1 VRIDAGERHF
11 VMAAA
16 QSDSIALKDLQLRYR
31 VCTGGYARAM
41 RLNSASSIVDRDD
54 FDLLPREAARLVRD
68 SDKLVRDSLEPAF
81 IDGGLLSSRLGGKT
95 ICTLPLLSRN
105 GVLAGLE
112 VQIVDMAL
120 LPAAQQNMFA
130 SLLQMRELSTRSPWG
145 VLVHRDYQTLFT
157 NASWLRLHQL
167 SETPS
172 REQLKTWLAAAA
184 ASQSSEYDA
193 GRTLYVHRIAVR
205 WNGMPAE
212 AVYVSARADAT
223 DAPVTTDKR
232 AYVEKRRG
240 HRRQG
245 ETGQPVGGAVV
256 QEQPLVFD
264 ALPNPMMICDGWT
277 LLYNNPA
284 AATLFAGQ
292 LTVGGDISQLFTD
305 RDQAQIEAGMR
316 DRKHFSEP
324 VHLISRI
331 AGELHQV
338 SVSMLEWHGQLRTL
352 FGLHRLRAGA
362 LAPDETRNDLVRL
375 HDFAQA
381 AADFLIE
388 VDADFRVTRYDA
400 LAHSA
405 AAFDASILVGRTLAE
420 LAQSLA
426 VPDSQG
432 VWDAVLADM
441 NRHQM
446 LRDREL
452 KWQTADGR
460 VAVLRISAVP
470 VFDEDGQFVGYRGG
484 GRDITRY
491 YEDTI
496 AVAYHASHDALT
508 GLVNRREFEKRCD
521 DAVASARNANST
533 HALCFI
539 DLDNF
544 KTVNDTS
551 GHLAGDELLRQLSAM
566 FTGLV
571 RKSDVL
577 ARLGG
582 DEFGVLVFNVG
593 LNEALRLANQIRA
606 EVENFQFLWED
617 NRFSVG
623 ASIGLVIVD
632 ERWESRSAVFGAA
645 DSACYDAKNQGRNR
659 VAVFQADENERE
671 ARSGERPWV
680 ELINSA
686 LDDERIRLMMQRI
699 KPLNEEDQA
708 SRYTELL
715 MRIMTPENELVS
727 PRSFLPAA
735 ERYGLASR
743 IDLAVVDVAL
753 SWLASQPHLI
763 ESLKMCGINL
773 IGQSFADEEFTRLL
787 MKKLSDA
794 RVDVSRICFEVTETA
809 TIANLTVASRFMKQV
824 GELGCQFSLDDFGSG
839 LSSFAYLKNL
849 PVSYLKIDG
858 LFVRDILEDP
868 IDFAM
873 VKAINDIG
881 QTLGKKTIA
890 EYVENEA
897 VLDKL
902 RDMGVDFAQG
912 YHIGKPVLIDPK

>member
-1 VRIDAGERHF
+1 MIESHTPIV
-11 VMAAA
+11 A
-16 QSDSIALKDLQLRYR
+16 QADSLALKDLQLRYR
-31 VCTGGYARAM
+31 ICTHGYAKAM
-41 RLNSASSIVDRDD
+41 RLSAASNIVDRDD
-54 FDLLPREAARLVRD
+54 FDLLPKQAAQLVRR
-68 SDKLVRDSLEPAF
+68 SDELVRDSLEPSF
-81 IDGGLLSSRLGGKT
+81 LDGGLLSSRLGGKY
-95 ICTLPLLSRN
+95 ICTLPMLSRSGN
-105 GVLAGLE
+105 LAGLE

-130 SLLQMRELSTRSPWG
+130 SLLQMRELSASAPWG
-145 VLVHRDYQTLFT
+145 VLVHRDYDTLYT
-157 NASWLRLHQL
+157 NQNWLRLHGLERLPTAAQL
-167 SETPS
+167 AG
-172 REQLKTWLAAAA
+172 WLDRDAADDAA
-184 ASQSSEYDA
+184 GFYAARSLQA
-193 GRTLYVHRIAVR
+193 HRVAVR
-205 WNGMPAE
+205 WNGLPAE
-212 AVYVSARADAT
+212 AVYVTGRDASVARPPASAT
-223 DAPVTTDKR
+223 
-232 AYVEKRRG
+232 YVEKRRG
-240 HRRQG
+240 RRRQSEAG
-245 ETGQPVGGAVV
+245 ESSGAGLAV
-256 QEQPLVFD
+256 EQASKFD
-264 ALPNPMMICDGWT
+264 TLPNPVIISDGWR
-277 LLYNNPA
+277 LLYRNPA
-284 AATLFAGQ
+284 AVELFANP
-292 LTVGGDISQLFTD
+292 LPVDTDINELFTD
-305 RDQAQIEAGMR
+305 RDRARIAAGMR
-316 DRKHFSEP
+316 QREHLRAP
-324 VHLISRI
+324 VHLSSRFS
-331 AGELHQV
+331 EQLYHV
-338 SVSMLEWHGQLRTL
+338 TVSMLEWQGELRTL
-352 FGLHRLRAGA
+352 FSLQL
-362 LAPDETRNDLVRL
+362 LPDELLQLDEARTSLMRM
-375 HDFAQA
+375 HDYAQA

-388 VDADFRVTRYDA
+388 VDADFRVTRFDA
-400 LAHSA
+400 LASLVTS
-405 AAFDASILVGRTLAE
+405 FDETLLTGRTLAE
-420 LAQSLA
+420 LMQTMAA
-426 VPDSQG
+426 PDSQG
-432 VWDAVLADM
+432 GWDSVLSDLQQ
-441 NRHQM
+441 HQV

-452 KWQTADGR
+452 KWLTPDGR
-460 VAVLRISAVP
+460 VAVLRVSAVP
-470 VFDEDGQFVGYRGG
+470 VFDGDGQFVGYRGG
-484 GRDITRY
+484 GRDITRN
-491 YEDTI
+491 YEDSV

-521 DAVASARNANST
+521 EAVASARNGNTT
-533 HALCFI
+533 HALCFV

-659 VAVFQADENERE
+659 VAVYKADENERD
-671 ARSGERPWV
+671 ARSAERPWV
-680 ELINSA
+680 EMINSA
-686 LDDERIRLMMQRI
+686 LDEKRIRLMMQQI
-699 KPLNEEDQA
+699 KPLAAEHE
-708 SRYTELL
+708 SGRYTELF
-715 MRIMTPENELVS
+715 MRILTAEGELIS

-735 ERYGLASR
+735 ERYGLAAR
-743 IDLAVVDVAL
+743 IDLAVVDAAL
-753 SWLASQPHLI
+753 KWLESQPHMI
-763 ESLKMCGINL
+763 ESLRMCGINL

-787 MKKLSDA
+787 MKKLSSSSI
-794 RVDVSRICFEVTETA
+794 DVSRICFEVTETA
-809 TIANLTVASRFMKQV
+809 TIANLTVASRFMKQL

-912 YHIGKPVLIDPK
+912 YHIGKPALIDNR

>member
-1 VRIDAGERHF
+1 MIGPSGLDVN
-11 VMAAA
+11 
-16 QSDSIALKDLQLRYR
+16 QSNSVALKDLQLRYR
-31 VCTGGYARAM
+31 VCTLGYASAM
-41 RLNSASSIVDRDD
+41 RLKSASSIVDRND
-54 FDLLPREAARLVRD
+54 FDLLPRQAARLIRD

-81 IDGGLLSSRLGGKT
+81 IDGGLLSNRLGGKT
-95 ICTLPLLSRN
+95 ICTQPLLSRR

-120 LPAAQQNMFA
+120 LPAAQQNMFV
-130 SLLQMRELSTRSPWG
+130 SLLQMRELTAHAPWG
-145 VLVHRDYQTLFT
+145 VLVHRDYQTLYT
-157 NASWLRLHQL
+157 NNNWLKLHDL
-167 SETPS
+167 TEAPVSA
-172 REQLKTWLAAAA
+172 QLKGWLDA
-184 ASQSSEYDA
+184 ASEHQSSVYEA
-193 GRTLYVHRIAVR
+193 GQLLRVHRLPVR
-205 WNGMPAE
+205 WNGLPAE
-212 AVYVSARADAT
+212 ALYVSANVDAIENT
-223 DAPVTTDKR
+223 QPQGSR
-232 AYVEKRRG
+232 AYIERRRG
-240 HRRQG
+240 HRRQSN
-245 ETGQPVGGAVV
+245 ETGKPAQGAIAPP
-256 QEQPLVFD
+256 QPLIFD
-264 ALPNPMMICDGWT
+264 SLPNPMMICDGWT
-277 LLYNNPA
+277 LRYNNPA
-284 AATLFAGQ
+284 AAALFTGE
-292 LTVGGDISQLFTD
+292 LTAGGDISQLFTD
-305 RDQAQIEAGMR
+305 RDRAQIEAGTR
-316 DRKHFSEP
+316 HRNHLNEP
-324 VHLISRI
+324 VHLTTQFSGARHHV
-331 AGELHQV
+331 A
-338 SVSMLEWHGQLRTL
+338 VSMLEWHGQLRSL
-352 FGLHRLRAGA
+352 FSLQRVPAGNPQPEAAQDDLIRLR
-362 LAPDETRNDLVRL
+362 
-375 HDFAQA
+375 DFAHA

-388 VDADFRVTRYDA
+388 VDADFRVTRYDP

-405 AAFDASILVGRTLAE
+405 AAFDASTLNGRTLAE
-420 LAQSLA
+420 LARNMA

-432 VWDAVLADM
+432 VWDDILSDM
-441 NRHQM
+441 KRHQM

-452 KWQTADGR
+452 QWQTGDGR
-460 VAVLRISAVP
+460 VAVLRMSAVP
-470 VFDEDGQFVGYRGG
+470 VFDGDGQFVGYRGG
-484 GRDITRY
+484 GRDITRN
-491 YEDTI
+491 YEESV

-521 DAVASARNANST
+521 EAVASARNGNST

-659 VAVFQADENERE
+659 VAVFQADENQRE

-686 LDDERIRLMMQRI
+686 LDEGRIRLMMQQI
-699 KPLNEEDQA
+699 KPLADDDQ
-708 SRYTELL
+708 SGRYAELL
-715 MRIMTPENELVS
+715 MRIMTPDNELVS
-727 PRSFLPAA
+727 PRAFLPAA
-735 ERYGLASR
+735 ERYGLAAR
-743 IDLAVVDVAL
+743 IDLAVVDAAL
-753 SWLASQPHLI
+753 GWLSSQPHMT
-763 ESLKMCGINL
+763 ESLRMCGINL

-787 MKKLSDA
+787 MKKLSSA
-794 RVDVSRICFEVTETA
+794 KVNVSRICFEVTETA
-809 TIANLTVASRFMKQV
+809 TIANLTVASGFMKKV

-912 YHIGKPVLIDPK
+912 YHIGKPTMIDSQ